1 MLGPATLSTLK
12 ASSLGLLRS
21 TSSVGVSG
29 DIGIAVSV
37 MSRSWSATAFRGLSP
52 PGEGPGLPRAAGGA
66 GIDIGAGAG
75 RSARAVLSKGIGGGW
90 SRLRLGEG
98 CARCVGISPV
108 DGSQSYMDTAERCG
122 QDVDM
127 GGFRGKG
134 RVVLMALA
142 LFLCLLGRVPNA
154 I

>member
-66 GIDIGAGAG
+66 GIDIGTLISY
-75 RSARAVLSKGIGGGW
+75 RVLV
-90 SRLRLGEG
+90 E
-98 CARCVGISPV
+98 
-108 DGSQSYMDTAERCG
+108 
-122 QDVDM
+122 M
-127 GGFRGKG
+127 GTVHANDQVAKQ
-134 RVVLMALA
+134 
-142 LFLCLLGRVPNA
+142 
-154 I
+154 IW